1 MRKSALLLFLG
12 ILFASAPALAD
23 VEVSGVALRDYAM
36 PGAFPLTESIIQAGA
51 DQSTLIA
58 TTTGEASN
66 VRCSVVVATTKDA
79 SVYRYVVDEQ
89 PTQCVGMIAH
99 PTGGF
104 FLRTK
109 NPQALPGEVTGVTVF
124 VDGDGI
130 ERWKIRDVE
139 LVAASARP
147 SGTGVFLGDYLTAFD
162 TMVYSAESDKLLAF
176 TIGKLT
182 IGLDDKFIAQAHV
195 INVTSGDLIRS
206 GLTIGQSG
214 GGIPVEATVRPDGTF
229 IVVLDSLGL
238 QGLQFFN
245 YDGREGVEELK
256 PLDDPWENKA
266 LVSMFYAAG
275 VLNLVWLDPN
285 DASVSTEIATTN
297 DTGRELTSVTFDSTY
312 QFADGGFVVLGPP
325 TKSWRA
331 LDYLVISFVTES
343 NVFLRFVDA
352 NGDSPGMARLDA
364 IGAYPPAAIV
374 GDENGLRLLSYDSV
388 GNRMYE
394 YALTFTETPDYNPDM
409 GLADAGIPEIGIDD
423 VLEEAGCG
431 CGVLHQA
438 PTPMGLVVLGFLAII
453 WRRR

>member
-1 MRKSALLLFLG
+1 MPHFAPTAFLL
-12 ILFASAPALAD
+12 ILLASAPAFAD
-23 VEVSGVALRDYAM
+23 VEVTGVVLRDYAM
-36 PGAFPLTESIIQAGA
+36 PGAFPLTGSIIQPGP
-51 DQSTLIA
+51 DQSTVIA
-58 TTTGEASN
+58 TTTGEGST
-66 VRCSVVVATTKDA
+66 VRCSVVVATSGEA

-99 PTGGF
+99 PAGGF

-109 NPQALPGEVTGVTVF
+109 NPQAMPGQVTGMTTF
-124 VDGDGI
+124 IDGNGI

-139 LVAASARP
+139 LVGAAARP

-162 TMVYSAESDKLLAF
+162 TMVYSPKTDKLLAF

-182 IGLDDKFIAQAHV
+182 IGLDDKFIAQAHIV
-195 INVTSGDLIRS
+195 NVTSGEVIRS

-245 YDGREGVEELK
+245 YDGRESVEELN

-266 LVSMFYAAG
+266 LVSMFYSAG
-275 VLNLVWLDPN
+275 VLNLLWLDPT
-285 DASVSTEIATTN
+285 DALVSTEVATTN
-297 DTGRELTSVTFDSTY
+297 DTGREITRATFDSTY
-312 QFADGGFVVLGPP
+312 QFADGKFVVLGPP
-325 TKSWRA
+325 TKSWRDA
-331 LDYLVISFVTES
+331 DYLVVSFVTES

-352 NGDSPGMARLDA
+352 NGESPGMARLDA
-364 IGAYPPAAIV
+364 VSPHPPAAIV
-374 GDENGLRLLSYDSV
+374 GDENGLRLLAYDSLN
-388 GNRMYE
+388 NRMYE
-394 YALTFTETPDYNPDM
+394 YALTFTEVPDYNPDM
-409 GLADAGIPEIGIDD
+409 GLADMGIPEIGIDD
-423 VLEEAGCG
+423 VLDEAGCG

-438 PTPMGLVVLGFLAII
+438 PTPISMVLVALMALI